1 MNIVEI
7 KNLTKC
13 FKDKKALD
21 DISLLI
27 PRNSIFGFLGP
38 NGAGKTTTIRI
49 LTQIILPDFGE
60 VYFDGR
66 LIKPSDNES
75 IGYLPEER
83 GLYKKMKVGE
93 HAIYL
98 ASLKGLDPQ
107 IAKQELL
114 KYFRKFD
121 MLNLWNKTVEELSK
135 GMQQKLHFII
145 AIVHRPKL
153 LILDE
158 PFSGLDP
165 INAQSI
171 IDEMIDLNKNGCT
184 IILST
189 HNMESVENICQNL
202 AFINQSRILLSG
214 TIDDIKQKY
223 KSCVYEVGFKGEM
236 ETFDQLIGDSFRILL
251 RKKVNDEN
259 IVHLKS
265 NELVHPD
272 GLLNRLFN
280 KVHISTY
287 REILPSIHD
296 IFIEVIKDNVNVN

>member
-21 DISLLI
+21 NISLVI

-49 LTQIILPDFGE
+49 LTQIILPDSGE
-60 VYFDGR
+60 VYFDDR
-66 LIKPSDNES
+66 LIKQSDNES

-98 ASLKGLDPQ
+98 ATLKGLHPQ

-114 KYFRKFD
+114 KYFRKFE

-145 AIVHRPKL
+145 AIVHRPRL

-202 AFINQSRILLSG
+202 AFINQSRILLNG
-214 TIDDIKQKY
+214 TINDIKQKY
-223 KSCVYEVGFKGEM
+223 KSCVYEIGFKDDM
-236 ETFDQLIGDSFRILL
+236 DLFDQLVGDSFKIIL
-251 RKKVNDEN
+251 KKKINDEN

-265 NELVHPD
+265 NELTSHD
-272 GLLNRLFN
+272 GLLNMLFN
-280 KVHISTY
+280 KIHISTY